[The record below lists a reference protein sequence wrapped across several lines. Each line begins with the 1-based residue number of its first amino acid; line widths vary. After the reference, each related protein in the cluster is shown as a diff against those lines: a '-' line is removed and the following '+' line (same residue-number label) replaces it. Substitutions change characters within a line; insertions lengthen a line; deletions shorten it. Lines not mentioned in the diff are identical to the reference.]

1 MGNLLPLSDNL
12 YALRSKVTPMALC
25 SLSLCLISLTALA
38 ATARADTRPVA
49 RAPASEAR
57 HVPAAVQQALA
68 DGKKASPGT
77 GPLRPINITS
87 ERFEIMPNAERA
99 IWTGSVVAERD
110 DMRISC
116 DKLTAEFG
124 ERRKIRSVLCEGNV
138 HMVQRQSLQGP
149 KTKSVS
155 REAWGERAYFDN
167 QRSLV
172 TVTGNPEAREGEN
185 RIQGEK
191 VLFYVEEDR
200 VVVEKPR
207 MVLETE
213 AAAGGK
219 L

>member
-1 MGNLLPLSDNL
+1 MSI
-12 YALRSKVTPMALC
+12 S
-25 SLSLCLISLTALA
+25 SLTLCLLSLTALA
-38 ATARADTRPVA
+38 PGALAEPATTAAGSA
-49 RAPASEAR
+49 GSAP
-57 HVPAAVQQALA
+57 VPAKAGA
-68 DGKKASPGT
+68 DGRKAASAPQ
-77 GPLRPINITS
+77 PLRSINITS

-99 IWTGSVVAERD
+99 IWSGSVVAERD

-124 ERRKIRSVLCEGNV
+124 ERRKIKSVLCEGNV
-138 HMVQRQSLQGP
+138 HMVQRQGARGP
-149 KTKSVS
+149 QKKSAD

-167 QRSLV
+167 QRALV
-172 TVTGNPEAREGEN
+172 TVTGNPEAREGQS

-191 VLFYVEEDR
+191 VLFYVDEDR

>member
-1 MGNLLPLSDNL
+1 M
-12 YALRSKVTPMALC
+12 
-25 SLSLCLISLTALA
+25 SLSPLTLCLISITALA
-38 ATARADTRPVA
+38 SGARDGATPQAARTDGDAV
-49 RAPASEAR
+49 PASTDAAALAEGKKTS
-57 HVPAAVQQALA
+57 PAAA
-68 DGKKASPGT
+68 
-77 GPLRPINITS
+77 PLRPINITS

-124 ERRKIRSVLCEGNV
+124 ERRKIKSVLCEGNV
-138 HMVQRQSLQGP
+138 HMVQRQSVRGP
-149 KTKSVS
+149 KRTAVS
-155 REAWGERAYFDN
+155 REAWGERAFFDN
-167 QRSLV
+167 QRALV
-172 TVTGNPEAREGEN
+172 TVTGNPAAREGEN
-185 RIQGEK
+185 RIRGEK

-207 MVLETE
+207 MLLETE